1 MDITNEGISKLES
14 RVEELLKRID
24 DLRNDVNHRFEEL
37 RDDMNHKFEDINHMI
52 ALFSRRLGVG
62 S

>member
-1 MDITNEGISKLES
+1 MDITNIEGISKLES

-52 ALFSRRLGVG
+52 AIVQ
-62 S
+62 